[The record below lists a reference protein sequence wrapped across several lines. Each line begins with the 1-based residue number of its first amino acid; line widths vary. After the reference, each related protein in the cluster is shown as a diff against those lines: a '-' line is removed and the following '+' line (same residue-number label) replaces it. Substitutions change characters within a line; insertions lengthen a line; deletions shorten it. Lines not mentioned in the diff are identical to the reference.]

1 MKRGQKSQEFYER
14 AKKVMPY
21 GVNSNFRYWGED
33 KSPVVADARDAYIY
47 DFDGNRYIDYRLG
60 FGPVILGHND
70 PFVTQRVVE
79 AIQHGVTFA
88 ATQEYE
94 VKVAEHIIA
103 MCPGVEM
110 VRLANTGTEC
120 TMHAIRLARGYTG
133 RDLIL
138 KFEGSY
144 HGFQDYLLWS
154 TANSKTEGMGDRSR
168 PTAVKQSLGIPE
180 ILRELLVIAPWND
193 VEVLDDILKEKGDQ
207 IAAIIV
213 EPIMGNAAAM
223 IPQHG
228 YLEFLRQKC
237 SEYGIVLIFDEV
249 KTGFRIAAGGAR
261 EYFGVIPDISTYAKA
276 MGNGYPIAAIAGKRE
291 IMMTIAPGKVA
302 QGGTYT
308 GNAVATS
315 AADATLEFMRSGQ
328 VFPQIQKVGTILMN
342 GIGEILTR
350 HNVPHRIH
358 GVPAMFGITL
368 SDFNPRDFRDLDKV
382 DWDLYEVIGEH
393 LIDNGVMPD
402 PDGREPWFLCSDH
415 TEADAAETLQKF
427 EDAVQYALQHHH

>member
-1 MKRGQKSQEFYER
+1 MPRGPKTQAFYER

-21 GVNSNFRYWGED
+21 GVNSNFRYWGEE
-33 KSPVVADARDAYIY
+33 KSPMVADAQDGYIY

-70 PFVTQRVVE
+70 PFVTERVVE
-79 AIQHGVTFA
+79 AIKHGITFA
-88 ATQEYE
+88 ATHEYE

-120 TMHAIRLARGYTG
+120 TMHALRLARGYTG
-133 RDLIL
+133 RDLVL

-154 TANSKTEGMGDRSR
+154 TANSPVGSMGERGR

-180 ILRELLVIAPWND
+180 LLRQLLLVCPWND
-193 VEVLDDILKEKGDQ
+193 VEVLDDILREKGDQ

-213 EPIMGNAAAM
+213 EPILGNAAAL
-223 IPQHG
+223 IPQPG
-228 YLEFLRQKC
+228 FLEFLRQKC

-249 KTGFRIAAGGAR
+249 KTGFRIAPGGAR

-276 MGNGYPIAAIAGKRE
+276 MGNGYPIAAIAGTRE

-315 AADATLEFMRSGQ
+315 ASDAVLEYMRTNN
-328 VFPQIQKVGTILMN
+328 VFGHIAKVGTILME
-342 GIGEILTR
+342 GIGDILNR
-350 HNVPHRIH
+350 HSVPHRIH
-358 GVPAMFGITL
+358 GVPGMFGITL
-368 SDFNPRDFRDLDKV
+368 ADFNPRDFRDLDRV

-427 EDAVQYALQHHH
+427 EDAVQFALQHHK